1 MAIGKAVSI
10 AIDQAILNEIDQ
22 LQPSH
27 LTRKPFV
34 NQLLQEAIERRKARQ
49 FQLNLSTAE

>member
-1 MAIGKAVSI
+1 MPIGKAVSI
-10 AIDQAILNEIDQ
+10 AIDAQILERIDA

-34 NQLLQEAIERRKARQ
+34 NQLLLEALELQEKKAAQ
-49 FQLNLSTAE
+49 NMLSVAE

>member
-34 NQLLQEAIERRKARQ
+34 NQLLLEAIESRKARQ

>member
-34 NQLLQEAIERRKARQ
+34 NQLLLEAIERRKARQ